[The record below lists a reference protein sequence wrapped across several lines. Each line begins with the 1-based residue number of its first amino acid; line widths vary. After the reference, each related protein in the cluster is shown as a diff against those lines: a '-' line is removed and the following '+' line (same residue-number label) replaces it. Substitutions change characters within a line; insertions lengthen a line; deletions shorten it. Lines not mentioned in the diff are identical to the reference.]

1 MRILIVIYFM
11 INWDDWDYI
20 LLHERV
26 FKKFKS
32 AKFHKTHNYMKKN
45 IYIKYDFYNITN

>member
-11 INWDDWDYI
+11 INWDDWDYF

-32 AKFHKTHNYMKKN
+32 SKFHKTASSIICLKMLC
-45 IYIKYDFYNITN
+45 